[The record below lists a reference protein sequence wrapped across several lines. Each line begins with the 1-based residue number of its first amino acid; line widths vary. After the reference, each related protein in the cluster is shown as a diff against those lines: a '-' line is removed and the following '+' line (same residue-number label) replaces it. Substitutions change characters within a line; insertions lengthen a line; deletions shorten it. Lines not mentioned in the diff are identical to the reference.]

1 MKPFQCPDG
10 LSGTCTIRNLSIM
23 NTSIVLTVIS
33 EDHPGVVESLSELL
47 AEHGG
52 NWTESNM
59 LSMAGQFA
67 GILLASVPD
76 QQAESFVQGLGRLES
91 EGMQIVARRS
101 ASAPESAAEREFTL
115 DLVGQDRPGIVHDI
129 TRVLARHQVNVQEL
143 ETHCQSASMSGESLF
158 LAHARL
164 LIPANASIE
173 DLQDA
178 LEDLANE
185 LMVDIKLEE

>member
-1 MKPFQCPDG
+1 M
-10 LSGTCTIRNLSIM
+10 S
-23 NTSIVLTVIS
+23 TSIVLTVVS
-33 EDHPGVVESLSELL
+33 EDHPGIVETLSELL
-47 AEHGG
+47 AKHGG
-52 NWTESNM
+52 NWTESSM

-67 GILLASVPD
+67 GILLARVPD
-76 QQAESFVQGLGRLES
+76 QQAEAFIEDLPTLES

-101 ASAPESAAEREFTL
+101 VSAPGPTAEREFTL

-129 TRVLARHQVNVQEL
+129 TRVLAKQQVNVQEL

-173 DLQDA
+173 DLQDE

>member
-1 MKPFQCPDG
+1 M
-10 LSGTCTIRNLSIM
+10 S
-23 NTSIVLTVIS
+23 TSIVLTVVS
-33 EDHPGVVESLSELL
+33 EDHPGIVETLSELL
-47 AEHGG
+47 EEHGG
-52 NWTESNM
+52 NWTESSM
-59 LSMAGQFA
+59 LSLAGQFA

-76 QQAESFVQGLGRLES
+76 QQVEAFFEGLANLQS
-91 EGMQIVARRS
+91 EGMQVVAKR
-101 ASAPESAAEREFTL
+101 AVSAPAPLAEREFML

-129 TRVLARHQVNVQEL
+129 TRILAGHQVNVQEL

-164 LIPANASIE
+164 LIPADTPIE
-173 DLQDA
+173 DLQDE

>member
-1 MKPFQCPDG
+1 M
-10 LSGTCTIRNLSIM
+10 S
-23 NTSIVLTVIS
+23 TSIVLTVVS
-33 EDHPGVVESLSELL
+33 EDRPGIVEALSELL

-52 NWTESNM
+52 NWTESSM

-67 GILLASVPD
+67 GILLASVPE
-76 QQAESFVQGLGRLES
+76 QQAEAFIEGLARLEA
-91 EGMQIVARRS
+91 EGMQIVASRS
-101 ASAPESAAEREFTL
+101 AAAPGPTAEREFTL

-129 TRVLARHQVNVQEL
+129 TRILAKHQVNVQEL
-143 ETHCQSASMSGESLF
+143 ETHCQSASMSGENLF

-164 LIPANASIE
+164 LIPDDASIE
-173 DLQDA
+173 SIQDE